1 MGDIPHAEL
10 AGERLEDL
18 ACDAGLL
25 RLDDLQC
32 FRRTSCC
39 RAPCAPNYYS
49 VREYTDQRSA
59 SNAAAGLHVASVALS
74 SSRSGSPVVLATY
87 RFFARSARLCYPAG
101 RRRVTRRRSWSERR
115 EYHASSIPSSGL
127 RTPDGPRFRT
137 CV

>member
-39 RAPCAPNYYS
+39 RAPCAPN
-49 VREYTDQRSA
+49 
-59 SNAAAGLHVASVALS
+59 
-74 SSRSGSPVVLATY
+74 
-87 RFFARSARLCYPAG
+87 ARSQRPRGEQGEPAV
-101 RRRVTRRRSWSERR
+101 RCTAMLD
-115 EYHASSIPSSGL
+115 ASSQSLSGQGN
-127 RTPDGPRFRT
+127 RAVEREPDTRDVRHHEDRQRLP
-137 CV
+137 